1 MLSNRKVRS
10 DSYRRGDVHRWKLR
24 AVVPGLKE
32 GENIINK
39 KSARLYEETLSLPH
53 APIRRTVGRLLL
65 HMYILRLP
73 FLFFL
78 SP

>member
-24 AVVPGLKE
+24 AVVSGLKE

-53 APIRRTVGRLLL
+53 APIR
-65 HMYILRLP
+65 
-73 FLFFL
+73 
-78 SP
+78 